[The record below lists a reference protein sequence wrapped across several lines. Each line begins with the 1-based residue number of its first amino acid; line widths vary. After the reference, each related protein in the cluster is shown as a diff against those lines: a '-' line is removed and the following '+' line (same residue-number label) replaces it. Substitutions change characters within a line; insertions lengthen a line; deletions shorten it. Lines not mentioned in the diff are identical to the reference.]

1 MCSAVAKY
9 AEILLELNFFVVAF
23 SFVVVGFESLEFGK
37 THHLAQQENELFC
50 VEWLLLGIELDIEC
64 FCKKISKNN
73 FFFKYNF
80 SLINKKSCKTKKI
93 LNQFKKKCTK
103 KTLKNL
109 KKIQIHLKIN

>member
-50 VEWLLLGIELDIEC
+50 VEGLLLGIELGIEC
-64 FCKKISKNN
+64 ICKKISKNK
-73 FFFKYNF
+73 FFL
-80 SLINKKSCKTKKI
+80 SKI
-93 LNQFKKKCTK
+93 FF
-103 KTLKNL
+103 
-109 KKIQIHLKIN
+109 